1 MELISGGG
9 SGLMTVEMVVVMMM
23 TMMTTVATVAMV
35 VIGWKESG
43 DR

>member
-1 MELISGGG
+1 MISGGG

-23 TMMTTVATVAMV
+23 TVMTTVATVAMV